1 MKIGINAWVWI
12 APVTTSDFVKL
23 VPKVAQMGFDWIEV
37 PIDGSADLDYAT
49 AAQVIAGHGLG
60 CNVCVAIGP
69 DRDLIHPDKS
79 IRDNGA
85 AYVRHCIDAVKTL
98 GGTNVGGP
106 LYSAV
111 GRLWQ
116 QTDKERARDVDLL
129 VEQLR
134 SLSAYAEE
142 KGAVLC
148 VEPLNRFETSFINLT
163 SQVVEIVD
171 RVDSPACKILLDTF
185 HMNIEEK
192 SPAAAIRRAGPR
204 LGHVH
209 ACGNDRG
216 APGPG
221 NIPWDDVAQAL
232 CDIHYNGPLVIES
245 FTNQIETIARAAA
258 VWRPFEASQDELAHK
273 GLQFLRQLMS
283 N

>member
-1 MKIGINAWVWI
+1 MRIGINAWVWI
-12 APVTTSDFVKL
+12 APVTTNNFVEL
-23 VPKVAQMGFDWIEV
+23 VPKVAKMGFDWIEV
-37 PIDGSADLDYAT
+37 PIDGLADLEYERAG
-49 AAQVIAGHGLG
+49 QVIAEQGLG

-79 IRDNGA
+79 IRANGV

-98 GGTNVGGP
+98 GGTSVGGP

-116 QTDKERARDVDLL
+116 QSGEERAQDVDLL

-134 SLSAYAEE
+134 SLSSYAED

-192 SPAAAIRRAGPR
+192 SLGDAIRLAGVR
-204 LGHVH
+204 LGHMH
-209 ACGNDRG
+209 TCENDRG
-216 APGPG
+216 APGTG
-221 NIPWDDVAQAL
+221 NVNWDDVAQAL
-232 CDIHYNGPLVIES
+232 RDIRYDGPLVIES

-258 VWRPFEASQDELAHK
+258 VWRPFEASQDELGRK